1 MFKERGW
8 STKSSE
14 INSVKA
20 IIKDKY
26 GKERY
31 SITGKYTEELTAQ
44 DLLNGNRWTLF
55 KAP

>member
-1 MFKERGW
+1 MNTTTGDSAEIIFKERGW

-20 IIKDKY
+20 IIKDKN

-31 SITGKYTEELTAQ
+31 IISGKYTEELTA
-44 DLLNGNRWTLF
+44 
-55 KAP
+55 

>member
-20 IIKDKY
+20 TIKDKN

-31 SITGKYTEELTAQ
+31 SITGKYTEELTA
-44 DLLNGNRWTLF
+44 
-55 KAP
+55 